1 MGEELRSGPTL
12 RAGLEAGGAPALWE
26 RAVRSA
32 LPAMRRHLPEGSSVI
47 EIGYGDGLLSCFLG
61 RELGW
66 NILGLD
72 VRPEARTQAAAN
84 AERFGLGGR
93 TKFLAVDPAE
103 TRHHTGSYD
112 GVFIKTVLYSSR
124 DLDEYSAW
132 LDWIGSVLQPG
143 GILVDFESG
152 RANALMQAYRRLRR
166 REYTD
171 LCLYTG
177 EVEPLYDER
186 FEILERRYFAGWS
199 QFFAPVPGLRRL
211 AVKVEETLARRDADN
226 CFIVSIIARKP
237 PAGTGAPRGRN
248 QGSSAR

>member
-1 MGEELRSGPTL
+1 MGEELRGGPTL

-26 RAVRSA
+26 RVVRSA
-32 LPAMRRHLPEGSSVI
+32 LPAMRRNLPEGSSVL

-132 LDWIGSVLQPG
+132 LDWIGSVLKPG

-186 FEILERRYFAGWS
+186 FEILERRYYAGWS
-199 QFFAPVPGLRRL
+199 QFFAPVPGLRGF
-211 AVKVEETLARRDADN
+211 AVKVEETLARRNADN
-226 CFIVSIIARKP
+226 CFIVSIIARRP
-237 PAGTGAPRGRN
+237 AAGAGTSRSRN
-248 QGSSAR
+248 GGNPVL